1 MEKEREVKVLG
12 IDLEEFEARLLEKGA
27 KLIRFEKQINLL
39 FDPPVMEGTDSYLRI
54 RTSRDLN
61 SGEESSVLTLKVHE
75 SAEQVRTNT
84 EFTTPVSD
92 PETLS
97 DILWLSGLGKPIHV
111 EKIRKSYLL
120 RGARIDLDRWEEA
133 IYPEPYAEI
142 EVDTEE
148 KLDAILTWLSIDKA
162 QVSTK
167 SIRQLMAEMKEK
179 EA

>member
-1 MEKEREVKVLG
+1 M
-12 IDLEEFEARLLEKGA
+12 
-27 KLIRFEKQINLL
+27 
-39 FDPPVMEGTDSYLRI
+39 
-54 RTSRDLN
+54 
-61 SGEESSVLTLKVHE
+61 
-75 SAEQVRTNT
+75 
-84 EFTTPVSD
+84 
-92 PETLS
+92 
-97 DILWLSGLGKPIHV
+97 GKPIHA